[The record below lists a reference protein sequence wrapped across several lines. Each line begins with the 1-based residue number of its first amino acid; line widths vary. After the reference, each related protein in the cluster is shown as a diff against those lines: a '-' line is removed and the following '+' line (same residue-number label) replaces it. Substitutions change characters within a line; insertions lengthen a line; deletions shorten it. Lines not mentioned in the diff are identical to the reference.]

1 MRNNGKVHLS
11 ISPGFL
17 LSLAVLLYFDRQNI
31 LPWLLPGCVL
41 HEAAHWAAL
50 HLMGGGVSE
59 IRLSV
64 SGVAMELRNPGRLS
78 YPGELATTL
87 AGPIANLFL
96 ALLMAFLGRWI
107 TAPAIYLLSGLNFGL
122 MVWNLLPAE
131 PLDGG
136 RALYF
141 ILSWLVS
148 PMCAGMI
155 LRITSVVTGVI
166 MTILGLYALKH
177 GGGFTLLTTGIWL
190 LFKIPSWRKRT
201 CQLDAF
207 GIE

>member
-1 MRNNGKVHLS
+1 MHLS
-11 ISPGFL
+11 VSPGFL
-17 LSLAVLLYFDRQNI
+17 ISFAVLLYFDRQNI

-50 HLMGGGVSE
+50 HLMGGGVSD

-64 SGVAMELRNPGRLS
+64 SGVAMELRDPGRLS
-78 YPGELATTL
+78 YPGELAATL
-87 AGPIANLFL
+87 AGPIANLIL
-96 ALLMAFLGRWI
+96 ALLAALLGRWI
-107 TAPAIYLLSGLNFGL
+107 TAPALYLFSGLNFGL

-141 ILSWLVS
+141 ILSWLIS
-148 PMCAGMI
+148 PVLAGMV
-155 LRITSVVTGVI
+155 LRITSLLTGAF
-166 MTILGLYALKH
+166 MTIFGLYALSR

-190 LFKIPSWRKRT
+190 LCKMPGWRKKA
-201 CQLDAF
+201 CQLKAF